1 MSYTDSQ
8 SFQGIG
14 AQLSIGAAVG
24 GSGAFL
30 PVFELTDQ
38 AFPEAMWDKLNVSNF
53 NSLNKAKEY
62 RKGMVDFGEMKL
74 KGNFIPA
81 DPGQLALAAAFADP
95 LNPYQFTLTYPKA
108 PGQSTAGNS
117 YAFNAVVLG
126 FSPGSTLQ
134 PDKTVELSVTLQIVS
149 APVLTPGS

>member
-1 MSYTDSQ
+1 MPYIDSQ

-14 AQLSIGAAVG
+14 AQLSIGGVVG
-24 GSGAFL
+24 TAGALL
-30 PVFELTDQ
+30 PVFEITDQ
-38 AFPEAMWDKLNVSNF
+38 AFPEGTWDKLNVSNF

-74 KGNFIPA
+74 KGNFVPA

-95 LNPYQFTLTYPKA
+95 QNPYQFTMQYPKA
-108 PGQSTAGNS
+108 PGQATAGNL
-117 YAFNAVVLG
+117 YAFNAVVMG

-149 APVLTPGS
+149 APVLTAGS